1 MSVWDNIVEN
11 TAGWFGGTPSADK
24 QKQIAAMV
32 VNFPATFD
40 RAVKDW
46 AKFKVGVKAGL
57 FTQAQQQETIEWFR
71 EFPKLWETVR
81 PNFVTQRTAAGA
93 YLPMGPVG
101 FADKVD
107 KWVARLG
114 GSVNT
119 PGLGL
124 APIIIAGVIIAGA
137 LGLAGAFWA
146 VAYIQRQSVISEM
159 IEQVTA
165 GKLSESVL
173 NTALAN
179 EAGFMSPI
187 GEIGGVIKWLALG
200 LAAYLIL
207 PVLADSLR
215 GKNK

>member
-1 MSVWDNIVEN
+1 MGVWDNITEN
-11 TAGWFGGTPSADK
+11 VGNFFGGTPSADQ
-24 QKQIAAMV
+24 QKAIAAMV
-32 VNFPATFD
+32 VDFPKTFD

-46 AKFKVGVKAGL
+46 AKFKVGVNQGL
-57 FTQAQQQETIEWFR
+57 FTQAQRQETLEWFR

-81 PNFVTQRTAAGA
+81 PNFVMQRTASGT
-93 YLPMGPVG
+93 YLPIGPVG

-107 KWVARLG
+107 KWVARLQ

-119 PGLGL
+119 PGLAL
-124 APIIIAGVIIAGA
+124 APLIIAGVIIAGA

-146 VAYIQRQSVISEM
+146 VAYIKRQSVISEM
-159 IEQVTA
+159 IDQVTA

-179 EAGFMSPI
+179 EASFMSPI
-187 GEIGGVIKWLALG
+187 GEIGGVVKWLALG

-207 PVLADSLR
+207 PVLADMLK
-215 GKNK
+215 GKR